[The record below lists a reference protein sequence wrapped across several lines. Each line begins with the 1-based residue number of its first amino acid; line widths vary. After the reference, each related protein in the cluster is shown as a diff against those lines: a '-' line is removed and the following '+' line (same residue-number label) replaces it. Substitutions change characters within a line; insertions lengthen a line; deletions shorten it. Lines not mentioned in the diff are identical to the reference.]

1 MKGVLL
7 AGGTGSRLYPLT
19 KVTNKHLLP
28 VYNKPMIYYPLQT
41 LIHAGINDI
50 LIVSGAEHCGQIISL
65 LGDGSDFNVQL
76 TYKVQTKA
84 GGIAQALS
92 LAETFVGDDSVAV
105 ILGDNIYS
113 KKINIKNFDKGC
125 ILFLKEVDDP
135 DRFGVAE
142 FKDGKLISLEEKP
155 KNPKSNFAVTGF
167 YVYDKTVFS
176 YIKQLK
182 SSKRNELEI
191 TEVNEIYVKNQK
203 CNWQII
209 SGDWTD
215 AGTVEGLHRANRIAI
230 DLVL

>member
-41 LIHAGINDI
+41 LIDAGIDDI
-50 LIVSGAEHCGQIISL
+50 LIVSGAEHCGHIISL

-76 TYKVQTKA
+76 TYKVQTKS

-92 LAETFVGDDSVAV
+92 LAENFVGDNNVAV

-113 KKINIKNFDKGC
+113 KKINIKNFTEGC
-125 ILFLKEVDDP
+125 MLFLKEVDDP

-142 FKDGKLISLEEKP
+142 FKDEKLISLEEKP
-155 KNPKSNFAVTGF
+155 KKPKSNFAVTGF

-182 SSKRNELEI
+182 PSKRNELEI
-191 TEVNEIYVKNQK
+191 TEVNEMYVKNKK
-203 CNWQII
+203 CDWQIV
-209 SGDWTD
+209 SGEWSD
-215 AGTVEGLHRANRIAI
+215 AGTIESLQRATEIIKKYAI
-230 DLVL
+230 